1 MIFPL
6 ILSTTIIT
14 CSQAISLINRING
27 IVLLTK
33 NQKTE
38 IIFEIKKVIKSCP
51 IKIEGEKSNG
61 R

>member
-1 MIFPL
+1 MVIPL

-14 CSQAISLINRING
+14 CSQAISLINRIND